1 MRAKLG
7 LYLRSDMIESCS
19 YLAAFQRGIEDA
31 LQFSY
36 DKKITD
42 LESEFLSGAEEKLC
56 ELVSVIDKY
65 RQVLETLL
73 QLSGRIIEENIQG
86 PIVLDVLDELFA
98 QTVSNDRLHFAV
110 SHVLAKVEW
119 RLLNQLGKWLTLGE
133 YSEGFFIVEVDGQP
147 KGEVNLLPKSITD
160 ENLERII
167 FIGSS
172 LLMLKS
178 KKIETIGYATDASN
192 IYNSLI
198 LKEGEP
204 DELPMI
210 SPVRRINWRKFE
222 QVFSAKFILF
232 CAILYSGHCGT
243 GRQNKLLRL
252 GHIHYAE

>member
-7 LYLRSDMIESCS
+7 MYLRSDMLESCS

-36 DKKITD
+36 DKKLVD
-42 LESEFLSGAEEKLC
+42 LESEFLSGAEEKLG
-56 ELVSVIDKY
+56 ELVSVLDKY

-73 QLSGRIIEENIQG
+73 RLSGKIIEDSIEG
-86 PIVLDVLDELFA
+86 PVVLDVLDELFA

-133 YSEGFFIVEVDGQP
+133 YRIGFYISVCVRIWRCVLETSKSEGFFIVEVDGQP

-178 KKIETIGYATDASN
+178 KKIETVGYSTDAST

-204 DELPMI
+204 DEIPMI
-210 SPVRRINWRKFE
+210 SPVKRINWRKFE
-222 QVFSAKFILF
+222 QVFRKKFMF
-232 CAILYSGHCGT
+232 S
-243 GRQNKLLRL
+243 
-252 GHIHYAE
+252 